1 MTLNKRYI
9 RNIKQNLSFYICVM
23 LLTTVAIIL
32 YVACSGASRGEG
44 DYLDKFFA
52 ENHVED
58 AQFAT
63 YQSIDK
69 DAQRALSEKYNVTI
83 EEQSYADFDVDDPD
97 CDARL
102 GSDIAEEYTI
112 RVFAPTEKI
121 DTYEVLDGTDVQA
134 DDEILLTPRM
144 MALRG
149 FEIGDTIELGGK
161 RYTIVGSMAR
171 PDYLS
176 PYINNSDNMFQ
187 FDAFGCAIVSTRAYE
202 EIEQAKKNT
211 YYSVIYG
218 ESTDEKAF
226 RKAVHADY
234 YILSYIAA
242 TSNMRIRTARN
253 EIKTLD
259 MYTGMI
265 LPVMVLFIVL
275 LIAIVLGRK
284 IKSEAKQIG
293 VLSALGYG
301 KGRLALHYGIFGL
314 IPGVGGALLGILSAI
329 PLRDAM
335 IEMIFGNKIEKLP
348 VDYSSSAQQMLYA
361 CLIPVVAYV
370 LVAMLAALRVLRL
383 KTVELLH
390 GNGGVK
396 RYNRMRMAKSKLK
409 FTTKFKLRALIGNW
423 SRSLVVIFG
432 VAVGGILMIFCY
444 VCVDSLENFCDKS
457 VHEVGSYEYEYFL
470 TDIRTEPVTD
480 ATPIMIGNFGVEGS
494 ETNMVYMGMD
504 NNPYMELKNTQGE
517 ELTMT
522 KGKHYISAMASMLY
536 NVKKGGTLQFYNLA
550 TMEEYTVTIDD
561 VIQNDCQSILYG
573 NWADACAFMDVPEG
587 SYNALMS
594 DKKLDLEESE
604 YLSCLSKQALSD
616 QINEITFSMKQL
628 INISLVFAGV
638 IIVISI
644 YLMVNMLIN
653 ENASSISMLKV
664 LGYEDKE
671 INQMMLHIYH
681 ILIPIGFVLSAVG
694 GVALC
699 RMNFEASVSTY
710 NTYIETVY
718 KPHGFIIFAVLLVA
732 SYVVSLLLLGR
743 KVKRA
748 DMIESLKDNRE

>member
-1 MTLNKRYI
+1 M
-9 RNIKQNLSFYICVM
+9 
-23 LLTTVAIIL
+23 
-32 YVACSGASRGEG
+32 
-44 DYLDKFFA
+44 
-52 ENHVED
+52 
-58 AQFAT
+58 
-63 YQSIDK
+63 
-69 DAQRALSEKYNVTI
+69 
-83 EEQSYADFDVDDPD
+83 
-97 CDARL
+97 
-102 GSDIAEEYTI
+102 
-112 RVFAPTEKI
+112 
-121 DTYEVLDGTDVQA
+121 QA
-134 DDEILLTPRM
+134 GDEILLTPRM
-144 MALRG
+144 MSLRG

-187 FDAFGCAIVSTRAYE
+187 FDVFGCAIVSKTAYE
-202 EIEQAKKNT
+202 EIEPAKKNT

-218 ESTDEKAF
+218 ENSDEKAF

-242 TSNMRIRTARN
+242 TSNMRIRTSRN

-314 IPGVGGALLGILSAI
+314 IPGVGGALLGSLSAI

-335 IEMIFGNKIEKLP
+335 IEMMFGNKIEKLP
-348 VDYSSSAQQMLYA
+348 VDYSSSIQQMIYV

-383 KTVELLH
+383 KTVDLLH
-390 GNGGVK
+390 GNGVK
-396 RYNRMRMAKSKLK
+396 RHNRMRMAKSKLK

-444 VCVDSLENFCDKS
+444 ACVDSLENFCDKS

-517 ELTMT
+517 ELTLM

-536 NVKKGGTLQFYNLA
+536 NVTKGETLRFYNLA
-550 TMEEYTVTIDD
+550 TMEEYSVTIDD

-616 QINEITFSMKQL
+616 QINEITVSMKQL
-628 INISLVFAGV
+628 INISLVFAAV

-671 INQMMLHIYH
+671 INRMIIHIYH
-681 ILIPIGFVLSAVG
+681 ILIPIGFVMSAVG
-694 GVALC
+694 GVVLC
-699 RMNFEASVSTY
+699 RMNFEASVSAY

-718 KPHGFIIFAVLLVA
+718 KPQGFIIFAVLLVA

>member
-1 MTLNKRYI
+1 
-9 RNIKQNLSFYICVM
+9 
-23 LLTTVAIIL
+23 
-32 YVACSGASRGEG
+32 
-44 DYLDKFFA
+44 
-52 ENHVED
+52 
-58 AQFAT
+58 
-63 YQSIDK
+63 
-69 DAQRALSEKYNVTI
+69 
-83 EEQSYADFDVDDPD
+83 
-97 CDARL
+97 
-102 GSDIAEEYTI
+102 
-112 RVFAPTEKI
+112 
-121 DTYEVLDGTDVQA
+121 
-134 DDEILLTPRM
+134 
-144 MALRG
+144 
-149 FEIGDTIELGGK
+149 
-161 RYTIVGSMAR
+161 
-171 PDYLS
+171 
-176 PYINNSDNMFQ
+176 MFQ
-187 FDAFGCAIVSTRAYE
+187 FDVFGCAIVSKTAYE
-202 EIEQAKKNT
+202 EIEPAKKNT

-218 ESTDEKAF
+218 ENSDEKAF
-226 RKAVHADY
+226 RKAVHEDY

-242 TSNMRIRTARN
+242 TSNMRIRTSRN

-314 IPGVGGALLGILSAI
+314 IPGVGGALLGSLSAI
-329 PLRDAM
+329 PLRDVM
-335 IEMIFGNKIEKLP
+335 IEMMFGNKIEKLP
-348 VDYSSSAQQMLYA
+348 VDYSSSIQQMIYV

-383 KTVELLH
+383 KTVDLLH

-396 RYNRMRMAKSKLK
+396 RHNRMRMAKSKLK

-444 VCVDSLENFCDKS
+444 ACVDSLENFCDKS

-494 ETNMVYMGMD
+494 ETNMLYMGMD
-504 NNPYMELKNTQGE
+504 NNPYMGLKNTQGE
-517 ELTMT
+517 ELTLM

-536 NVKKGGTLQFYNLA
+536 NVTKGETLRFYNLA
-550 TMEEYTVTIDD
+550 TMEEYSVTIDD

-616 QINEITFSMKQL
+616 QINEITVSMKQL
-628 INISLVFAGV
+628 INISLVFAAV

-671 INQMMLHIYH
+671 INRMIIHIYH
-681 ILIPIGFVLSAVG
+681 ILIPIGFVMSAVG
-694 GVALC
+694 GVVLC
-699 RMNFEASVSTY
+699 RMNFEASVSAY

-718 KPHGFIIFAVLLVA
+718 KPQGFIIFAVLLVA

>member
-1 MTLNKRYI
+1 
-9 RNIKQNLSFYICVM
+9 
-23 LLTTVAIIL
+23 
-32 YVACSGASRGEG
+32 
-44 DYLDKFFA
+44 
-52 ENHVED
+52 
-58 AQFAT
+58 
-63 YQSIDK
+63 
-69 DAQRALSEKYNVTI
+69 
-83 EEQSYADFDVDDPD
+83 
-97 CDARL
+97 
-102 GSDIAEEYTI
+102 
-112 RVFAPTEKI
+112 
-121 DTYEVLDGTDVQA
+121 
-134 DDEILLTPRM
+134 
-144 MALRG
+144 
-149 FEIGDTIELGGK
+149 
-161 RYTIVGSMAR
+161 
-171 PDYLS
+171 
-176 PYINNSDNMFQ
+176 
-187 FDAFGCAIVSTRAYE
+187 
-202 EIEQAKKNT
+202 
-211 YYSVIYG
+211 
-218 ESTDEKAF
+218 
-226 RKAVHADY
+226 
-234 YILSYIAA
+234 
-242 TSNMRIRTARN
+242 
-253 EIKTLD
+253 
-259 MYTGMI
+259 MI

-314 IPGVGGALLGILSAI
+314 IPGVGGALLGSLSAI

-335 IEMIFGNKIEKLP
+335 IEMMFGNKIEKLP
-348 VDYSSSAQQMLYA
+348 VDYSSSIQQMIYV

-383 KTVELLH
+383 KTVDLLH

-396 RYNRMRMAKSKLK
+396 RHNRMRMAKSKLK

-494 ETNMVYMGMD
+494 ETNMLYMGMD
-504 NNPYMELKNTQGE
+504 NNPYMGLKNTQGE
-517 ELTMT
+517 ELTLM

-536 NVKKGGTLQFYNLA
+536 NVTKGETLRFYNLA
-550 TMEEYTVTIDD
+550 TMEEYSVTIDD

-616 QINEITFSMKQL
+616 QINEITVSMKQL
-628 INISLVFAGV
+628 INISLVFAAV

-671 INQMMLHIYH
+671 INRMIIHIYH
-681 ILIPIGFVLSAVG
+681 ILIPIGFVMSAVG
-694 GVALC
+694 GVVLC
-699 RMNFEASVSTY
+699 RMNFEASVSAY

-718 KPHGFIIFAVLLVA
+718 KPQGFIIFAVLVVA

>member
-1 MTLNKRYI
+1 
-9 RNIKQNLSFYICVM
+9 
-23 LLTTVAIIL
+23 
-32 YVACSGASRGEG
+32 
-44 DYLDKFFA
+44 
-52 ENHVED
+52 
-58 AQFAT
+58 
-63 YQSIDK
+63 
-69 DAQRALSEKYNVTI
+69 
-83 EEQSYADFDVDDPD
+83 
-97 CDARL
+97 
-102 GSDIAEEYTI
+102 
-112 RVFAPTEKI
+112 
-121 DTYEVLDGTDVQA
+121 
-134 DDEILLTPRM
+134 
-144 MALRG
+144 
-149 FEIGDTIELGGK
+149 
-161 RYTIVGSMAR
+161 
-171 PDYLS
+171 
-176 PYINNSDNMFQ
+176 MFQ
-187 FDAFGCAIVSTRAYE
+187 FDVFGCAIVSKTAYE
-202 EIEQAKKNT
+202 EIEPAKKNT

-218 ESTDEKAF
+218 ENSDEKAF
-226 RKAVHADY
+226 RKAVHEDY

-242 TSNMRIRTARN
+242 TSNMRIRTSRN

-314 IPGVGGALLGILSAI
+314 IPGVGGALLGSLSAI

-335 IEMIFGNKIEKLP
+335 IEMMFGNKIEKLP
-348 VDYSSSAQQMLYA
+348 VDYSSSIQQMIYV

-383 KTVELLH
+383 KTVDLLH

-396 RYNRMRMAKSKLK
+396 RHNRMRMAKSKLK

-444 VCVDSLENFCDKS
+444 ACVDSLENFCDKS

-494 ETNMVYMGMD
+494 ETNMLYMGMD

-517 ELTMT
+517 ELTLM

-536 NVKKGGTLQFYNLA
+536 NVTKGETLRFYNLA
-550 TMEEYTVTIDD
+550 TMEEYSVTIDD

-616 QINEITFSMKQL
+616 QINEITVSMKQL
-628 INISLVFAGV
+628 INISLVFAAV

-671 INQMMLHIYH
+671 INRMIIHIYH
-681 ILIPIGFVLSAVG
+681 ILIPIGFVMSAVG
-694 GVALC
+694 GVVLC
-699 RMNFEASVSTY
+699 RMNFEASVSAY

-718 KPHGFIIFAVLLVA
+718 KPQGFIIFAVLLVA

>member
-1 MTLNKRYI
+1 
-9 RNIKQNLSFYICVM
+9 
-23 LLTTVAIIL
+23 
-32 YVACSGASRGEG
+32 
-44 DYLDKFFA
+44 
-52 ENHVED
+52 
-58 AQFAT
+58 
-63 YQSIDK
+63 
-69 DAQRALSEKYNVTI
+69 
-83 EEQSYADFDVDDPD
+83 
-97 CDARL
+97 
-102 GSDIAEEYTI
+102 
-112 RVFAPTEKI
+112 
-121 DTYEVLDGTDVQA
+121 
-134 DDEILLTPRM
+134 
-144 MALRG
+144 
-149 FEIGDTIELGGK
+149 
-161 RYTIVGSMAR
+161 
-171 PDYLS
+171 
-176 PYINNSDNMFQ
+176 MFQ
-187 FDAFGCAIVSTRAYE
+187 FDVFGCAIVSKTAYE
-202 EIEQAKKNT
+202 EIEPAKKNT

-218 ESTDEKAF
+218 ENSDEKAF
-226 RKAVHADY
+226 RKAVHEDY

-242 TSNMRIRTARN
+242 TSNMRIRTSRN

-314 IPGVGGALLGILSAI
+314 IPGVGGALLGSLSAI

-335 IEMIFGNKIEKLP
+335 IEMMFGNKIEKLP
-348 VDYSSSAQQMLYA
+348 VDYSSSIQQMIYV

-383 KTVELLH
+383 KTVDLLH

-396 RYNRMRMAKSKLK
+396 RHNRMRMAKSKLK

-444 VCVDSLENFCDKS
+444 ACVDSLENFCDKS

-517 ELTMT
+517 ELTLM

-536 NVKKGGTLQFYNLA
+536 NVTKGETLRFYNLA
-550 TMEEYTVTIDD
+550 TMEEYSVTIDD

-616 QINEITFSMKQL
+616 QINKITVSMKQL
-628 INISLVFAGV
+628 INISLVFAAV

-671 INQMMLHIYH
+671 INRMVIHIYH
-681 ILIPIGFVLSAVG
+681 ILIPIGFVMSAVG
-694 GVALC
+694 GVVFC
-699 RMNFEASVSTY
+699 RMNFEASVSAY

-718 KPHGFIIFAVLLVA
+718 KPQGFIIFAVLLVA

>member
-1 MTLNKRYI
+1 
-9 RNIKQNLSFYICVM
+9 
-23 LLTTVAIIL
+23 
-32 YVACSGASRGEG
+32 
-44 DYLDKFFA
+44 
-52 ENHVED
+52 
-58 AQFAT
+58 
-63 YQSIDK
+63 
-69 DAQRALSEKYNVTI
+69 
-83 EEQSYADFDVDDPD
+83 
-97 CDARL
+97 
-102 GSDIAEEYTI
+102 
-112 RVFAPTEKI
+112 
-121 DTYEVLDGTDVQA
+121 
-134 DDEILLTPRM
+134 
-144 MALRG
+144 
-149 FEIGDTIELGGK
+149 
-161 RYTIVGSMAR
+161 
-171 PDYLS
+171 
-176 PYINNSDNMFQ
+176 MFQ
-187 FDAFGCAIVSTRAYE
+187 FDVFGCAIVSKTAYE
-202 EIEQAKKNT
+202 EIEPAKKNT

-218 ESTDEKAF
+218 ENSDEKAF
-226 RKAVHADY
+226 RKAVHEDY

-242 TSNMRIRTARN
+242 TSNMRIRTSRN

-314 IPGVGGALLGILSAI
+314 IPGVGGALLGSLSAI
-329 PLRDAM
+329 PLRDVM
-335 IEMIFGNKIEKLP
+335 IEMMFGNKIEKLP
-348 VDYSSSAQQMLYA
+348 VDYSSSIQQMIYV

-383 KTVELLH
+383 KTVDLLH

-396 RYNRMRMAKSKLK
+396 RHNRMRMAKSKLK

-444 VCVDSLENFCDKS
+444 ACVDSLENFCDKS

-494 ETNMVYMGMD
+494 ETNMLYMGMD
-504 NNPYMELKNTQGE
+504 NNPYMGLKNTQGE
-517 ELTMT
+517 ELTLM

-536 NVKKGGTLQFYNLA
+536 NVTKGETLRFYNLA
-550 TMEEYTVTIDD
+550 TMEEYSVTIDD

-616 QINEITFSMKQL
+616 QINEITVSMKQL
-628 INISLVFAGV
+628 INISLVFAAV

-653 ENASSISMLKV
+653 ENASSILMLKV

-671 INQMMLHIYH
+671 INRMIIYIYH
-681 ILIPIGFVLSAVG
+681 ILIPIGFVMSAVG
-694 GVALC
+694 GVVLC
-699 RMNFEASVSTY
+699 RMNFEASVSAY

-718 KPHGFIIFAVLLVA
+718 KPQGFIIFAVLLVA

>member
-1 MTLNKRYI
+1 
-9 RNIKQNLSFYICVM
+9 
-23 LLTTVAIIL
+23 
-32 YVACSGASRGEG
+32 
-44 DYLDKFFA
+44 
-52 ENHVED
+52 
-58 AQFAT
+58 
-63 YQSIDK
+63 
-69 DAQRALSEKYNVTI
+69 
-83 EEQSYADFDVDDPD
+83 
-97 CDARL
+97 
-102 GSDIAEEYTI
+102 
-112 RVFAPTEKI
+112 
-121 DTYEVLDGTDVQA
+121 
-134 DDEILLTPRM
+134 
-144 MALRG
+144 
-149 FEIGDTIELGGK
+149 
-161 RYTIVGSMAR
+161 
-171 PDYLS
+171 
-176 PYINNSDNMFQ
+176 MFQ
-187 FDAFGCAIVSTRAYE
+187 FDVFGCAIVSKTAYE
-202 EIEQAKKNT
+202 EIEPAKKNT

-218 ESTDEKAF
+218 ENSDEKAF
-226 RKAVHADY
+226 RKAVHEDY

-242 TSNMRIRTARN
+242 TSNMRIRTSRN

-314 IPGVGGALLGILSAI
+314 IPGVGGALLGSLSAI

-335 IEMIFGNKIEKLP
+335 IEMMFGNKIEKLP
-348 VDYSSSAQQMLYA
+348 VDYSSSIQQMIYV

-383 KTVELLH
+383 KTVDLLH

-396 RYNRMRMAKSKLK
+396 RHNRMRMAKSKLK

-444 VCVDSLENFCDKS
+444 ACVDSLENFCDKS

-494 ETNMVYMGMD
+494 ETNMLYMGMD
-504 NNPYMELKNTQGE
+504 NNPYMGLKNTQGE
-517 ELTMT
+517 ELTLM

-536 NVKKGGTLQFYNLA
+536 NVTKGETLRFYNLA
-550 TMEEYTVTIDD
+550 TMEEYSVTIDD

-573 NWADACAFMDVPEG
+573 NWADACAFMDVPEE

-616 QINEITFSMKQL
+616 QINEITVSMKQL
-628 INISLVFAGV
+628 INISLVFAAV

-671 INQMMLHIYH
+671 INRMIIHIYH
-681 ILIPIGFVLSAVG
+681 ILIPIGFVMSAVG
-694 GVALC
+694 GVVFC
-699 RMNFEASVSTY
+699 RMNFEASVSAY

-718 KPHGFIIFAVLLVA
+718 KPQGFIIFAVLLVA

>member
-1 MTLNKRYI
+1 
-9 RNIKQNLSFYICVM
+9 
-23 LLTTVAIIL
+23 
-32 YVACSGASRGEG
+32 
-44 DYLDKFFA
+44 
-52 ENHVED
+52 
-58 AQFAT
+58 
-63 YQSIDK
+63 
-69 DAQRALSEKYNVTI
+69 
-83 EEQSYADFDVDDPD
+83 
-97 CDARL
+97 
-102 GSDIAEEYTI
+102 
-112 RVFAPTEKI
+112 
-121 DTYEVLDGTDVQA
+121 
-134 DDEILLTPRM
+134 
-144 MALRG
+144 
-149 FEIGDTIELGGK
+149 
-161 RYTIVGSMAR
+161 
-171 PDYLS
+171 
-176 PYINNSDNMFQ
+176 MFQ
-187 FDAFGCAIVSTRAYE
+187 FDVFGCAIVSKTAYE
-202 EIEQAKKNT
+202 EIEPAKKNT

-218 ESTDEKAF
+218 ENSDEKAF
-226 RKAVHADY
+226 RKAVHEDY

-242 TSNMRIRTARN
+242 TSNMRIRTSRN

-314 IPGVGGALLGILSAI
+314 IPGVGGALLGSLSAI

-335 IEMIFGNKIEKLP
+335 IEMMFGNKIEKLP
-348 VDYSSSAQQMLYA
+348 VDYSSSIQQMIYV

-383 KTVELLH
+383 KTVDLLH

-396 RYNRMRMAKSKLK
+396 RHNRMRMAKSKLK

-444 VCVDSLENFCDKS
+444 ACVDSLENFCDKS

-494 ETNMVYMGMD
+494 ETNMLYMGMD
-504 NNPYMELKNTQGE
+504 NNPYMGLKNTQGE
-517 ELTMT
+517 ELTLM

-536 NVKKGGTLQFYNLA
+536 NVTKGETLRFYNLA
-550 TMEEYTVTIDD
+550 TMEEYSVTIDD

-616 QINEITFSMKQL
+616 QINEITVSMKQL
-628 INISLVFAGV
+628 INISLVFAAV

-671 INQMMLHIYH
+671 INRMIIHIYH
-681 ILIPIGFVLSAVG
+681 ILIPIGFVMSAVG
-694 GVALC
+694 GVVLC
-699 RMNFEASVSTY
+699 RMNFEASVSAY

-718 KPHGFIIFAVLLVA
+718 KPQGFIIFAVLLVA

>member
-1 MTLNKRYI
+1 
-9 RNIKQNLSFYICVM
+9 
-23 LLTTVAIIL
+23 
-32 YVACSGASRGEG
+32 
-44 DYLDKFFA
+44 
-52 ENHVED
+52 
-58 AQFAT
+58 
-63 YQSIDK
+63 
-69 DAQRALSEKYNVTI
+69 
-83 EEQSYADFDVDDPD
+83 
-97 CDARL
+97 
-102 GSDIAEEYTI
+102 
-112 RVFAPTEKI
+112 
-121 DTYEVLDGTDVQA
+121 
-134 DDEILLTPRM
+134 
-144 MALRG
+144 
-149 FEIGDTIELGGK
+149 
-161 RYTIVGSMAR
+161 
-171 PDYLS
+171 
-176 PYINNSDNMFQ
+176 MFQ
-187 FDAFGCAIVSTRAYE
+187 FDVFGCAIVSKTAYE
-202 EIEQAKKNT
+202 EIEPAKKNT

-218 ESTDEKAF
+218 ENSDEKAF
-226 RKAVHADY
+226 RKAVHEDY

-242 TSNMRIRTARN
+242 TSNMRIRTSRN

-301 KGRLALHYGIFGL
+301 KGLLALHYGIFGL
-314 IPGVGGALLGILSAI
+314 IPGVGGALLGSLSAI

-335 IEMIFGNKIEKLP
+335 IEMMFGNKIEKLP
-348 VDYSSSAQQMLYA
+348 VDYSSSIQQMIYV

-383 KTVELLH
+383 KTVDLLH

-396 RYNRMRMAKSKLK
+396 RHNRMRMAKSKLK

-444 VCVDSLENFCDKS
+444 ACVDSLENFCDKS

-517 ELTMT
+517 ELTLK

-536 NVKKGGTLQFYNLA
+536 NVTKGETLRFYNLA
-550 TMEEYTVTIDD
+550 TMEEYSVTIDD

-616 QINEITFSMKQL
+616 QINEITVSMKQL
-628 INISLVFAGV
+628 INISLVFAAV

-671 INQMMLHIYH
+671 INRMIIHIYH
-681 ILIPIGFVLSAVG
+681 ILIPIGFVMSAVG
-694 GVALC
+694 GVVFC
-699 RMNFEASVSTY
+699 RMNFEASVSAY

-718 KPHGFIIFAVLLVA
+718 KPQGFIIFAVLLVA